1 MLDEVT
7 VMADYSSVKS
17 NGTITV
23 RVKGNPLAKGQTLL
37 DFMKFMRGVSVRGE
51 DVSVYGRQNTLIYL
65 EEQEITQEQMKTI
78 DPSMISHI
86 DVITNL
92 MPLMV
97 WVLAAL

>member
-1 MLDEVT
+1 MTNTIKTARKRPSRFGRGRYGRFCKMLDEVT

-51 DVSVYGRQNTLIYL
+51 DVSVYGRQT
-65 EEQEITQEQMKTI
+65 
-78 DPSMISHI
+78 P
-86 DVITNL
+86 
-92 MPLMV
+92 
-97 WVLAAL
+97 